1 MGMMV
6 SKNYFNVFSY
16 EEEQRYGANISSREN
31 WVDDKLGIKE
41 GAVMG
46 ERL

>member
-1 MGMMV
+1 MDTMIT
-6 SKNYFNVFSY
+6 KNYFNVFSY
-16 EEEQRYGANISSREN
+16 EEEQRYGADISSRDN
-31 WVDDKLGIKE
+31 WVDGELGIKE